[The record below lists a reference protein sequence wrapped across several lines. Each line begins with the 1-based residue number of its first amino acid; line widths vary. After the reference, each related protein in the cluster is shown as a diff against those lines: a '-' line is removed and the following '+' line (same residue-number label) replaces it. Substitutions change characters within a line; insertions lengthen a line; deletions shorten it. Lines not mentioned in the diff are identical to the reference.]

1 MLLHHTLVCCFC
13 VFLMSATLYWWP
25 SVQKHGCIT
34 NFHMLVFVMGWQ
46 FVQLMA
52 LDLWACNCHFFFE
65 KVKEDNLT
73 VALFVSCTAEDG
85 SLLEGLP
92 KVKVLRNNRREGW
105 WFVQF
110 KFFIFF
116 HLSYMYFNIFT
127 PLASFFRNYF
137 ISSHRELSFEWSFE
151 WSHL

>member
-1 MLLHHTLVCCFC
+1 MLLYHTLVCCFC
-13 VFLMSATLYWWP
+13 VFLMSAILYWWP

-52 LDLWACNCHFFFE
+52 LDLWACNCLFFFE

-105 WFVQF
+105 WFMQF
-110 KFFIFF
+110 IFFIFSSQLHGLWYIWTSF
-116 HLSYMYFNIFT
+116 VQKLFYQKLSNFGYGHILHYCIINK
-127 PLASFFRNYF
+127 
-137 ISSHRELSFEWSFE
+137 
-151 WSHL
+151 